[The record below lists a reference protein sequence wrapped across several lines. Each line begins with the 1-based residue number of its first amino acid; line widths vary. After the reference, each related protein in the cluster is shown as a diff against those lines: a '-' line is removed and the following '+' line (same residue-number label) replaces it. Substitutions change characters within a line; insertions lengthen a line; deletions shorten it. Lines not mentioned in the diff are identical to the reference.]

1 MHKIGQVATLPRM
14 TALIVIALVLGGCWD
29 SGSASNGATTSGSL
43 TLQGTPP
50 ASVAAGSNYSFQ
62 PTVSL
67 SIDVVTFKIAQK
79 PAWARFDSSTG
90 ALSGTP
96 TKSNI
101 GKTENIT
108 IIASNGSSSASI
120 GPFAIAVDAATGS
133 ATGSSATGSAT
144 LTWAAPTENTNG
156 TLITD
161 LAGYHIHYGT
171 SASDLTLEIDVPGTT
186 ATTYVVND
194 LAPGIYYFSITAYSA
209 MGIESGNS
217 DMGNKSI

>member
-14 TALIVIALVLGGCWD
+14 TALIVIALVLGGCWG
-29 SGSASNGATTSGSL
+29 SGSATNGATTSASPASL
-43 TLQGTPP
+43 TLQGSPP

-79 PAWARFDSSTG
+79 PKWARFDSSTG

-108 IIASNGSSSASI
+108 IIATNGSSSASI
-120 GPFAIAVDAATGS
+120 GPFAIAVDAPTG
-133 ATGSSATGSAT
+133 SATGSAT
-144 LTWAAPTENTNG
+144 LSWAAPTENTNG
-156 TLITD
+156 TALTN
-161 LAGYHIHYGT
+161 LAGYLIHYGT
-171 SASDLTLEIDVPGTT
+171 SATDLTQEIDVPDTT
-186 ATTYVVND
+186 STTYVVSG
-194 LAPGIYYFSITAYSA
+194 LAPGTYYFSITAYSF
-209 MGIESGNS
+209 MGSESANS
-217 DMGNKSI
+217 DAASKSI